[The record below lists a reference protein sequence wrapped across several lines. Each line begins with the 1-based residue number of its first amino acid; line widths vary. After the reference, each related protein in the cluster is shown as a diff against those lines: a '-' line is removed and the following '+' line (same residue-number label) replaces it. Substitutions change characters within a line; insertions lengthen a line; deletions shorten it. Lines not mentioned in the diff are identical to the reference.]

1 MNRVLQMY
9 VLRIWYEPCQ
19 QGDVWRASV
28 THVHTQEKRYF
39 QSMDELMGFLKRES
53 AREFEP
59 PPTEA

>member
-1 MNRVLQMY
+1 MSHVVQMY

-39 QSMDELMGFLKRES
+39 QSVEELLGFLRQES
-53 AREFEP
+53 AQGS
-59 PPTEA
+59 EAGQTDP